1 MARACTI
8 LAATLTLLLAG
19 STGPLSSL
27 AAASPRATVALTG
40 KLHRHSARHSHKAH
54 RARGSA
60 TRHHSGESATRGR
73 HRTRGFRGVQL
84 APSSGLAPHATG
96 VGSRSAAIAAV
107 LATPCQNTELMPTP
121 ANVELVRAAVLC
133 LINRER
139 AQNGDAP
146 LALSPQ
152 LQQAAQGHCD
162 EMISGDYFE
171 HVSPSGVTP
180 VDRIRSDGYI
190 PNKNVG
196 YVIGENLAW
205 GTLGLA
211 TPQAIVN
218 AWIASP
224 GHLANILETQY
235 TETGI
240 AVTPKVPPSLAGG
253 EAGATYAQ
261 EFGVIVD

>member
-1 MARACTI
+1 MARGRAI
-8 LAATLTLLLAG
+8 LAATLTLLFAASL
-19 STGPLSSL
+19 GPLS
-27 AAASPRATVALTG
+27 AFVGASPRGSDALTV
-40 KLHRHSARHSHKAH
+40 KRHRPVRHSHKARGTH
-54 RARGSA
+54 GSA
-60 TRHHSGESATRGR
+60 ARGR

-84 APSSGLAPHATG
+84 APGSGLASHATA
-96 VGSRSAAIAAV
+96 VASRSAAIAAA
-107 LATPCQNTELMPTP
+107 LATPCQDTELMPTS
-121 ANVELVRAAVLC
+121 ANAELVRAAVLC
-133 LINRER
+133 VINKER

-146 LALSPQ
+146 LALNPQ
-152 LQQAAQGHCD
+152 LQQAAEGHCA
-162 EMISGDYFE
+162 EMITADYFE
-171 HVSPSGVTP
+171 HVSPSGLTP

-190 PNKNVG
+190 PNNNVG

-224 GHLANILETQY
+224 GHLANILDTQY

-240 AVTPKVPPSLAGG
+240 AVTPRVPPSLAGG
-253 EAGATYAQ
+253 EAGATYVQ

>member
-1 MARACTI
+1 MARGRAI
-8 LAATLTLLLAG
+8 LAAILTLLLAASLG
-19 STGPLSSL
+19 SLPAL
-27 AAASPRATVALTG
+27 AGASPRASVALNV
-40 KLHRHSARHSHKAH
+40 KRHRHPARHSRKSRRTHG
-54 RARGSA
+54 RAA
-60 TRHHSGESATRGR
+60 RGR

-84 APSSGLAPHATG
+84 ATGSGLASHATA
-96 VGSRSAAIAAV
+96 VDSRSATIAAV
-107 LATPCQNTELMPTP
+107 LATPCQNTELMPTA
-121 ANVELVRAAVLC
+121 ANAELVRAAVLC
-133 LINRER
+133 LINKER

-152 LQQAAQGHCD
+152 LQRAAEGHCS
-162 EMISGDYFE
+162 EMITADYFE

-190 PNKNVG
+190 PNKSVG

-218 AWIASP
+218 AWVASP

-253 EAGATYAQ
+253 EAGATYVQ

>member
-1 MARACTI
+1 MARGRAL
-8 LAATLTLLLAG
+8 LAAILTLPLAAALAPLSALAG
-19 STGPLSSL
+19 
-27 AAASPRATVALTG
+27 ASPRASAALTA
-40 KLHRHSARHSHKAH
+40 KRDEHRVPRSHKPRRTH
-54 RARGSA
+54 GR
-60 TRHHSGESATRGR
+60 TTRGR
-73 HRTRGFRGVQL
+73 HRTRGFRGAQL
-84 APSSGLAPHATG
+84 ATGSGLPSHATAAQ
-96 VGSRSAAIAAV
+96 RSATIAAV
-107 LATPCQNTELMPTP
+107 LATPCQNTELMPVA
-121 ANVELVRAAVLC
+121 ANAELVRAAVLC

-152 LQQAAQGHCD
+152 LERAAEGHCS
-162 EMISGDYFE
+162 EMITADYFE

-205 GTLGLA
+205 GTLGLV
-211 TPQAIVN
+211 TPQAIVD

-224 GHLANILETQY
+224 GHLANILETRY
-235 TETGI
+235 TETGV
-240 AVTPKVPPSLAGG
+240 AVMPKAPSPLAGG
-253 EAGATYAQ
+253 EAGATYVQ

>member
-1 MARACTI
+1 MARGRAI
-8 LAATLTLLLAG
+8 LAAILTLLFLAASLGSLPALAG
-19 STGPLSSL
+19 AG
-27 AAASPRATVALTG
+27 PRASVALTV
-40 KLHRHSARHSHKAH
+40 KRHRHPARHSRESRLTHG
-54 RARGSA
+54 RAA
-60 TRHHSGESATRGR
+60 RGR

-84 APSSGLAPHATG
+84 ATGSGPASHATA
-96 VGSRSAAIAAV
+96 VDSRSATIAAV
-107 LATPCQNTELMPTP
+107 LATPCQSTELMPTA
-121 ANVELVRAAVLC
+121 ANAELVRAAVLC
-133 LINRER
+133 LINKER

-146 LALSPQ
+146 LAE
-152 LQQAAQGHCD
+152 GHCS
-162 EMISGDYFE
+162 EMITGDYFE

-190 PNKNVG
+190 PNGNVG

-218 AWIASP
+218 AWVASP

-253 EAGATYAQ
+253 EAGATYVQ